1 MITLHL
7 ITWAT
12 MEVPP
17 PKPKP
22 SKAERRELQ
31 EKQRAA
37 KSAGAAPGNK
47 GAKPGGGGAGS
58 GGGGGGGGSGGGG
71 SGGGGAQAASS
82 APSASAKAA
91 GGAAASGLRPNPT
104 KAGESSDH
112 QVGHFFSFSR
122 QSPPDA
128 RAHNPSRLRAD
139 ESLVH
144 QGHGTGNR
152 RQPRPSVCSL
162 AGIQKAVRAESARQ
176 SYNDGAFLYAT
187 HDFDAAPRFSSQLI
201 SRSDV
206 PSGSGP
212 HTQGRSSP
220 VHRRTGPQIR
230 ERLNSR
236 SKRALRRNAPCIQG
250 GGW

>member
-1 MITLHL
+1 
-7 ITWAT
+7 

-112 QVGHFFSFSR
+112 QVGRFFLSLGNLLPTPVRITRAVYAQTKASSTKATAPAIDDNLVPLFAHLPEFKKPCELSR
-122 QSPPDA
+122 
-128 RAHNPSRLRAD
+128 RV
-139 ESLVH
+139 SL
-144 QGHGTGNR
+144 TTT
-152 RQPRPSVCSL
+152 
-162 AGIQKAVRAESARQ
+162 VRS
-176 SYNDGAFLYAT
+176 YAT

-206 PSGSGP
+206 PSRSGP
-212 HTQGRSSP
+212 HAQGRSSP

-236 SKRALRRNAPCIQG
+236 SKRALRRNAPCIQD